1 MARGKKKK
9 TAEKSASGKEK
20 NTPQQTE
27 GGSPGGTDS
36 ELQEHVTPIQTIEEV
51 NTSQTEPPKC
61 EQQGCGRV
69 ATCTV
74 TVEIGED
81 LDAPTTAEAWA
92 CNECATNAHLN
103 GLVIASSQSLTTLT
117 TLSPVETEDEEVV
130 FEDSTVFC

>member
-9 TAEKSASGKEK
+9 TTEKSASGKEK

-36 ELQEHVTPIQTIEEV
+36 ELQEHVTPVQTTEEV
-51 NTSQTEPPKC
+51 NTDKTEPPKC
-61 EQQGCGRV
+61 EQQGCGRI

-81 LDAPTTAEAWA
+81 ANEPTTAEAWA
-92 CNECATNAHLN
+92 CNDCATNAHLN
-103 GLVIASSQSLTTLT
+103 SLVIASYQPLTTLT
-117 TLSPVETEDEEVV
+117 TRSPVETEDEEVV
-130 FEDSTVFC
+130 F